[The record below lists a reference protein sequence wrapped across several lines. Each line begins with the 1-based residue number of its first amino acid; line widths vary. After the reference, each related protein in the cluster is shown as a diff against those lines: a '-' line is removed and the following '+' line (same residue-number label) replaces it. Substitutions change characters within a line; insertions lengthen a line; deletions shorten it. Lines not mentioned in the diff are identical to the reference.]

1 MSSFA
6 TQFCYMLETL
16 ISSKTRV
23 KLLLKFFLN
32 SNAKAHLR
40 GLETEFGESTNAIR
54 LEINRFEQAGML
66 KSENIGNKKVFQANT
81 EHPLFNELHN
91 ILRKY
96 VGLDRVIENVIE
108 RLGDVK
114 KVYLTG
120 DFSKGLDSNMIDLIL
135 IADDIDK
142 VYLLNLVEKTES
154 LVKRRIRF
162 MVYSIEESKSI
173 DWSKH
178 DPKPLLLWA
187 K

>member
-1 MSSFA
+1 
-6 TQFCYMLETL
+6 MLETL

-108 RLGDVK
+108 RLGDVS

-120 DFSKGLDSNMIDLIL
+120 DFSKGMDSNMIDLIL
-135 IADDIDK
+135 VADNIDK